1 MAINKLEK
9 IPPYRPPGYGVVRIP
24 PESEETKRVRKTGL
38 EIDLIKGQTEAIKK
52 GEMNKP
58 VVTDS
63 SFYLKKLNII

>member
-9 IPPYRPPGYGVVRIP
+9 IHPYRPPGHGIIRIP
-24 PESEETKRVRKTGL
+24 QESEETKLIRKTGL

-52 GEMNKP
+52 NEIDKP